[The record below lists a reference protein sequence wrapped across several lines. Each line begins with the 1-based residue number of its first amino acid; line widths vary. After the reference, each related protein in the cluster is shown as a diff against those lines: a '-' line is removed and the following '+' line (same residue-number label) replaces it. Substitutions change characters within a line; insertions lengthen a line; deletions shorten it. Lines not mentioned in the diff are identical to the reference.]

1 MKYQLKENTII
12 KPDGKVVAN
21 IEGGEI
27 KPTAPVYYKFMD
39 EFKLLLNY
47 QEGTT
52 IEPNRDE
59 TPEASDEGIS
69 AEIDEETSEDLADE
83 QLDHDQVA
91 EMIEKDNSGEPKR
104 TPELGDRTPGYPT
117 WLHKTNPEQAA
128 KQYNGRIV
136 PEYEEALK
144 G

>member
-12 KPDGKVVAN
+12 KPDGKVVAT

-39 EFKLLLNY
+39 EFKLLLNDQDET
-47 QEGTT
+47 QET
-52 IEPNRDE
+52 RDE
-59 TPEASDEGIS
+59 DIS

-91 EMIEKDNSGEPKR
+91 EMIEKANSGEPKR

-128 KQYNGRIV
+128 KQYKGRIV